1 MRTKGCTTIPSELC
15 NWITILGESLPPRIV
30 RTCLEL
36 LIGAMLSSSG
46 FVTQAWLIIDTQKHW
61 TSYYKCLQTG
71 KWSWLKL
78 ARTFVKIALAQI
90 KDDIIYLAIDDT
102 LVLRASAKAPASKI
116 HHQHGNKPNLA
127 NYVLGQC
134 WVTLALITARASGQ
148 NTAIPLLSRL
158 MPNAGNSG
166 KLRAAEVLIRSTFD
180 LFSGKKVRLLM
191 DSWYMR
197 GDLIGAM
204 LAQEI
209 HVIGQIRI
217 DTRLYFS
224 PEKNTA
230 VKRGRPAKYGAKFTR
245 ENIDALPVME
255 DELLLYGKPQRVR
268 YRSAILLARLLGA
281 KPVHAVWSEFSDGKK
296 GWRKM
301 RLLLSTDITISAK
314 EIIIAYAK
322 RWAIETAFHDLK
334 QSWGLKEA
342 WQQTRRTLSR
352 WVQLT
357 TIGYG
362 LIQLLSL
369 KPANELQWVMAAN
382 PWRDARIVT
391 AGKIREG
398 LAIIFRQVN
407 VSSLWNSTCYKF
419 MPPD

>member
-1 MRTKGCTTIPSELC
+1 MRTKECTTIPNELC
-15 NWITILGESLPPRIV
+15 NWITILGGSLPPRIV

-46 FVTQAWLIIDTQKHW
+46 FVTQAWLITNTQKHW
-61 TSYYKCLQTG
+61 TSYYKCLQKG

-78 ARTFVKIALAQI
+78 MRTFVRIALTQI
-90 KDDIIYLAIDDT
+90 KDDIIYLAVDDT

-127 NYVLGQC
+127 SYVLGQC
-134 WVTLALITARASGQ
+134 WVTLALITTRASGS

-166 KLRAAEVLIRSTFD
+166 KLRAAEVLIRSVFA

-217 DTRLYFS
+217 DTRLYFA
-224 PEKNTA
+224 PEKNTT
-230 VKRGRPAKYGAKFTR
+230 VKRGRPAKYGVKFTR
-245 ENIDALPVME
+245 DYIDALPATE
-255 DELLLYGKPQRVR
+255 DELPLYGKSQRVR
-268 YRSAILLARLLGA
+268 YRSAILLARFLDA

-296 GWRKM
+296 GWRNM
-301 RLLLSTDITISAK
+301 HLLLSTDTTISAK

-322 RWAIETAFHDLK
+322 RWSIETAFHDLK

-342 WQQTRRTLSR
+342 WQQTRKTLSR
-352 WVQLT
+352 WVQLI

-369 KPANELQWVMAAN
+369 KPADELQWVMAAN
-382 PWRDARIVT
+382 PWRDARVVT
-391 AGKIREG
+391 AGKIRDG

-407 VSSLWNSTCYKF
+407 VNNLWNSTCRKF

>member
-15 NWITILGESLPPRIV
+15 DWITILGESLPPRIV

-46 FVTQAWLIIDTQKHW
+46 FVTQAWLVIDTQKHW
-61 TSYYKCLQTG
+61 TSYYKCLQKG

-78 ARTFVKIALAQI
+78 ARTFARIALTQI
-90 KDDIIYLAIDDT
+90 HDDIIYVAIDDT
-102 LVLRASAKAPASKI
+102 LVLRSSAKAPASKI

-127 NYVLGQC
+127 SYVLGQC

-166 KLRAAEVLIRSTFD
+166 KLRAAEVLIRSISD
-180 LFSGKKVRLLM
+180 VFSGKKVRLLM

-197 GDLIGAM
+197 GDLLSAM

-230 VKRGRPAKYGAKFTR
+230 SKRGRPAKYGAKFTR
-245 ENIDALPVME
+245 DNIDALVITE
-255 DELLLYGKPQRVR
+255 DVLPLYGKVQRIR
-268 YRSAILLARLLGA
+268 YRSAVLLARFLDA

-301 RLLLSTDITISAK
+301 RLLLSTDTTISAK
-314 EIIIAYAK
+314 DIIIAYAK

-342 WQQTRRTLSR
+342 WQQTRNTLNR

-369 KPANELQWVMAAN
+369 KPASELQWIMAAN
-382 PWRDARIVT
+382 PWRDARVVT

-407 VSSLWNSTCYKF
+407 VNGLWNSTCRKF